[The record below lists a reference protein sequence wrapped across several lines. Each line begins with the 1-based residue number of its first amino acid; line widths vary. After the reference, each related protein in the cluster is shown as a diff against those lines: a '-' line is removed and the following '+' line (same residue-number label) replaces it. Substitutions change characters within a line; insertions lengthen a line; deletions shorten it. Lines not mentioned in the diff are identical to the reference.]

1 LIEERAHLDRT
12 ADAITCRQ
20 RTLVLAIVVL
30 LLYAPKGNNVV
41 AQAGDF
47 GFRFEVGDC
56 FTERLDTF
64 DGVFTKNLG
73 GVPALTVTAHIA
85 LTDSQMTAIYRTIED
100 IRFFDYPS
108 TFNSVPTGVQIVRET
123 SLYNTYH
130 LEVRNAGVIHTVS
143 WKDAYKP
150 TTAEA
155 DHLRDFFT
163 MVLGFIHEHPEFKR
177 LPHPTGCE

>member
-1 LIEERAHLDRT
+1 MVSHS
-12 ADAITCRQ
+12 RQ
-20 RTLVLAIVVL
+20 RALVLVMVVL
-30 LLYAPKGNNVV
+30 WLSVPNDYHVA
-41 AQAGDF
+41 AQAADF
-47 GFRFEVGDC
+47 GFRFDVGDC

-73 GVPALTVTAHIA
+73 GVPARTVTAHIA
-85 LTDSQMTAIYRTIED
+85 LTDAQMTAIYRTIED

-108 TFNSVPTGVQIVRET
+108 TFDGVPTGGQIVRET

-130 LEVRNAGVIHTVS
+130 VEVRNAGVIHTVA
-143 WKDAYKP
+143 WKDAYRP